1 MSLFNLSSIKEFIS
15 GEERSVK
22 VKKNIV
28 ALALLKGISVII
40 TLLLVPLT
48 LHYLNPVQYGIWLT
62 LSSIVAWM
70 VYFDFGLGNGL
81 RNRLAEALA
90 RNDFELARS
99 YVSTAYIL
107 ITLII
112 IGFMIL
118 FFVCNQF
125 LNWTII
131 LNTSSTM
138 DKELSLLAVII
149 ILFYGIRFVSVLI
162 ETILIADQKPA
173 IANIIEVIG
182 SLLSLFLTYVL
193 VQTTQG
199 SLVLLGI
206 ALGVST
212 AIVPA
217 SASLFLFSSRYRR
230 IAPAWKH
237 YKSKY
242 SRQLMSLGFKF
253 FILQITALIIFSTSN
268 IIITQLFNPAEVVPY
283 NIAFKYYSIA
293 TTAFTIILMP
303 FWSAYTEAYA
313 RDDIA
318 WIQKSIRKL
327 KRIWVFL
334 VIGVFIMTIVANVFY
349 DLLVGKVVH
358 VPCLVSIFMGI
369 YMLEIT
375 WCNIFVNFI
384 NGIGKIQLQLW
395 ASLIIGISIIPL
407 SIILGNSYNLGIV
420 GVILAP
426 CILLFPL
433 CFIWP
438 IQVKRILTNTAFGI
452 WNR

>member
-1 MSLFNLSSIKEFIS
+1 MSLFNLSIIKKLIS
-15 GEERSVK
+15 GEERSIK
-22 VKKNIV
+22 VKKNIA
-28 ALALLKGISVII
+28 ALALIKGISVII
-40 TLLLVPLT
+40 TLLIVPLT

-62 LSSIVAWM
+62 LSSIAAWM
-70 VYFDFGLGNGL
+70 IYFDFGLGNGL
-81 RNRLAEALA
+81 RNKLAEALA
-90 RNDFELARS
+90 HNDFELARS

-112 IGFMIL
+112 IGFMII

-138 DKELSLLAVII
+138 DKELSLLAVVVF
-149 ILFYGIRFVSVLI
+149 LLYGIRLVSVLI
-162 ETILIADQKPA
+162 ETVLIADQKPA
-173 IANIIEVIG
+173 LANYIELIG
-182 SLLSLFLTYVL
+182 SMLSLLLTYIL
-193 VQTTQG
+193 VKTTQG
-199 SLVLLGI
+199 SLVLLGTAI
-206 ALGVST
+206 GLST

-217 SASLFLFSSRYRR
+217 SASLFLFNSRYSR
-230 IAPAWKH
+230 IAPAWKY
-237 YKSKY
+237 YKRKY

-268 IIITQLFNPAEVVPY
+268 IIITQLFSPAEVVPY

-293 TTAFTIILMP
+293 TMVFAIILMP

-327 KRIWVFL
+327 KGIWVFL
-334 VIGVFIMTIVANVFY
+334 VIGVILMTIVANIFY
-349 DLLVGKVVH
+349 DLWLGKAVR
-358 VPCLVSIFMGI
+358 VPFLVSIFMGI
-369 YMLEIT
+369 YVLETT

-384 NGIGKIQLQLW
+384 NGIGKIRLQLW
-395 ASLIIGISIIPL
+395 TAIVIGITTIPL
-407 SIILGNSYNLGIV
+407 SVIFGSSCHLGIA

-426 CILLFPL
+426 CVLLSPL
-433 CFIWP
+433 CILWP
-438 IQVKRILTNTAFGI
+438 VQASKILSGTAKGI
-452 WNR
+452 WNK

>member
-1 MSLFNLSSIKEFIS
+1 LFDLSIIKEFIS

-22 VKKNIV
+22 VKKNIA
-28 ALALLKGISVII
+28 ALALLKGISVMI
-40 TLLLVPLT
+40 TFLLVPLT

-81 RNRLAEALA
+81 RNKLAEALA
-90 RNDFELARS
+90 HDDFELARS

-107 ITLII
+107 ITLVI

-118 FFVCNQF
+118 FFICNQF

-131 LNTSSTM
+131 LNTPSTM
-138 DKELSLLAVII
+138 DKELSLLAIVIFI
-149 ILFYGIRFVSVLI
+149 FYGIRLVSVLI

-173 IANIIEVIG
+173 IANFIELIG
-182 SLLSLFLTYVL
+182 SVLSLFLTYIL
-193 VQTTQG
+193 VKTTQG

-206 ALGVST
+206 ALGLST
-212 AIVPA
+212 SVVPA
-217 SASLFLFSSRYRR
+217 SASFFLFNSRYRS
-230 IAPAWKH
+230 IAPAWK
-237 YKSKY
+237 YFQVRY
-242 SRQLMSLGFKF
+242 FRILMSLGLKF

-268 IIITQLFNPAEVVPY
+268 IIITQLFSPAEVVPY

-293 TTAFTIILMP
+293 TLVFAIILMP

-313 RDDIA
+313 RDDTA
-318 WIQKSIRKL
+318 WIKKSIRKL
-327 KRIWVFL
+327 KRIWVIL
-334 VIGVFIMTIVANVFY
+334 AIGIILMTIIANIFY
-349 DLLVGKVVH
+349 DIWVGKAVQ
-358 VPCLVSIFMGI
+358 VPVLVSILMGI
-369 YMLEIT
+369 YVLETT

-395 ASLIIGISIIPL
+395 TAIVIGISTIPL
-407 SIILGNSYNLGIV
+407 SIVLASSCHLGIA

-426 CILLFPL
+426 CVLLSPL
-433 CFIWP
+433 CFLWP
-438 IQVKRILTNTAFGI
+438 VQASRILSNTAKGI
-452 WNR
+452 WNK